1 MVDIENRVLVR
12 LAGGETH
19 GLQSF
24 RSNVIVFAH
33 DLLPSEMVQLERR
46 QVKGIVLDSGGT
58 TSHAAIIARSL
69 GIPIVL
75 GMDSGSRRVESGSEV
90 IVDGNGGVV
99 HIRPG
104 EDIVREY
111 RSQMRRQQRHRRD
124 LDAKRTLPAETS
136 DGLPITLLANIDLP
150 KEIEPAVDNGARG
163 VGYVPDRVSL
173 SKLSSAFGRGAVS
186 RIRKDCGSNGSG
198 PGHHS
203 HD

>member
-1 MVDIENRVLVR
+1 MRSRLSDVVDIENRVLVR

-75 GMDSGSRRVESGSEV
+75 RADSGSRRVESGSEV

-124 LDAKRTLPAETS
+124 LDAREPFLLRRRTASPSPCWPILTCPKR
-136 DGLPITLLANIDLP
+136 
-150 KEIEPAVDNGARG
+150 
-163 VGYVPDRVSL
+163 L
-173 SKLSSAFGRGAVS
+173 S
-186 RIRKDCGSNGSG
+186 
-198 PGHHS
+198 
-203 HD
+203 